1 MLELIYMQ
9 QNLID
14 IKPDV
19 KGKGLSITKAANKK
33 LSKNQEAFN
42 KLTKRIEKLQKEI
55 ETKQLQLDI
64 AMKLYGTEVQVSKT
78 KITTQ
83 RRELIIVLWENY
95 TIKKLSKPDQRSLK
109 QILREHLQSLL
120 MELGSEPDAVIKEIF
135 EQLEGDNYDE
145 MLGQEK
151 EMARAE
157 MAEELKKMKVD
168 LTDVDANDVN
178 ALAKKLYETRQKLY
192 AEQTE
197 IDDQFEDQQTRKKKS
212 AKQLEAERLQQ
223 EVEEMKQKNISTIY
237 KQLAKLFHPDL
248 EQDEE
253 RKLEK
258 EILMK
263 ELTVAYEARN
273 LHALLTLELRWIH
286 KENEHLETL
295 TEEKLAVY
303 LQILKEQA
311 QELEYKK
318 NELIQHP
325 QYAVLLEEFGWD
337 VKRFPVQTV
346 QKHLIETAERVENF
360 KNNIIDFKSALALR
374 YIKQMIKQWKQLEE
388 EENENQYL
396 TEDEIFRILTRK

>member
-1 MLELIYMQ
+1 MP
-9 QNLID
+9 QN
-14 IKPDV
+14 KTSS
-19 KGKGLSITKAANKK
+19 GLAISTSENKK

-55 ETKQLQLDI
+55 EKKQLQLDL

-78 KITTQ
+78 NITIQ
-83 RRELIIVLWENY
+83 RRELIIILWENY
-95 TIKKLSKPDQRSLK
+95 SNKKLSKPDQRSLK
-109 QILREHLQSLL
+109 QIIREHVQSLL
-120 MELGSEPDAVIKEIF
+120 IELGAEPDAVIKDIF

-145 MLGQEK
+145 MLELEK
-151 EMARAE
+151 EIARAD
-157 MAEELKKMKVD
+157 MVEELKKMKAD
-168 LTDVDANDVN
+168 LTDVDISNED
-178 ALAKKLYETRQKLY
+178 ALSKKLYETRRKLFDEHI
-192 AEQTE
+192 AKN
-197 IDDQFEDQQTRKKKS
+197 DQFENEQAPKKKS

-223 EVEEMKQKNISTIY
+223 EVDEMKQKNIGTIY

-263 ELTVAYEARN
+263 ELTVAYEAKN

-286 KENEHLETL
+286 RENEHLETL

-311 QELEYKK
+311 QELEYEK

-325 QYAVLLEEFGWD
+325 QYAVLLNEFGWD
-337 VKRFPVQTV
+337 VKRFPLQTV
-346 QKHLIETAERVENF
+346 QKHLVETEERVENF
-360 KNNIIDFKSALALR
+360 KNNIEDFKSAYALR
-374 YIKQMIKQWKQLEE
+374 YIKQMIKQWKQLDEDEQNFTEE
-388 EENENQYL
+388 ELYRML
-396 TEDEIFRILTRK
+396 YGK

>member
-1 MLELIYMQ
+1 MQ

>member
-1 MLELIYMQ
+1 MQ
-9 QNLID
+9 QNLFD

-19 KGKGLSITKAANKK
+19 EGKELLITKAGNEK

-42 KLTKRIEKLQKEI
+42 RLTKRIARLQKEI
-55 ETKQLQLDI
+55 ETKQLQLDV

-78 KITTQ
+78 EIKTQ

-95 TIKKLSKPDQRSLK
+95 STKKLAKPDQRSLK
-109 QILREHLQSLL
+109 QIIREHLQSLL
-120 MELGSEPDAVIKEIF
+120 MELGAEPDAVIKEIF

-145 MLGQEK
+145 MLEQEK
-151 EMARAE
+151 ERARAD

-168 LTDVDANDVN
+168 LADVDINDED
-178 ALAKKLYETRQKLY
+178 ALAKKIYETKRKLF
-192 AEQTE
+192 AEQIE
-197 IDDQFEDQQTRKKKS
+197 MNDQFEKRQVPKTKS
-212 AKQLEAERLQQ
+212 TKQLEAEKLQK
-223 EVEEMKQKNISTIY
+223 EAAEMKQKNISTIY

-248 EQDEE
+248 EQHEG

-263 ELTVAYEARN
+263 ELTVAYEAKN

-286 KENEHLETL
+286 KENEHLEKL

-303 LQILKEQA
+303 LQILKEQV
-311 QELEYKK
+311 QELEYEK

-325 QYAVLLEEFGWD
+325 QYALLLEEFGWG

-346 QKHLIETAERVENF
+346 QKHLVETAERVETF
-360 KNNIIDFKSALALR
+360 KNNIIDFKSDLALR
-374 YIKQMIKQWKQLEE
+374 HIKQMIKQWKQMDEE
-388 EENENQYL
+388 DQFL
-396 TEDEIFRILTRK
+396 SDEDIFRILSKK

>member
-1 MLELIYMQ
+1 MSHSLPQKNSTQISTRLA
-9 QNLID
+9 
-14 IKPDV
+14 
-19 KGKGLSITKAANKK
+19 ITKSANKK

-42 KLTKRIEKLQKEI
+42 KLTKRIEKLQKDI
-55 ETKQLQLDI
+55 ETKQLQLDL

-95 TIKKLSKPDQRSLK
+95 STKKLAKPDQRSLK
-109 QILREHLQSLL
+109 QIIREHLQFLL
-120 MELGSEPDAVIKEIF
+120 MELGAEPDADIKKIF

-145 MLGQEK
+145 MLELEK
-151 EMARAE
+151 EMARAD
-157 MAEELKKMKVD
+157 MVEELRKMKVD
-168 LTDVDANDVN
+168 LTDFDTNDGE
-178 ALAKKLYETRQKLY
+178 ALAKKWYETRQKLY
-192 AEQTE
+192 EKRIE
-197 IDDQFEDQQTRKKKS
+197 MNDQFENQHASKKKS
-212 AKQLEAERLQQ
+212 VGQIEAERLQH
-223 EVEEMKQKNISTIY
+223 EVDEMKKKSISIIY

-263 ELTVAYEARN
+263 ELTVAYEAKN

-286 KENEHLETL
+286 KENEHLEAL

-311 QELEYKK
+311 QELEYEK

-325 QYAVLLEEFGWD
+325 QYAVLLAEFGWD

-346 QKHLIETAERVENF
+346 QKYLVETERIVEDFKNSITNF
-360 KNNIIDFKSALALR
+360 KSDFGLR
-374 YIKQMIKQWKQLEE
+374 YIKQMIKQQKQLE
-388 EENENQYL
+388 NELYG
-396 TEDEIFRILTRK
+396 

>member
-1 MLELIYMQ
+1 MQ
-9 QNLID
+9 QNLFD
-14 IKPDV
+14 IKLED
-19 KGKGLSITKAANKK
+19 KSKGLSITKAANKK

-55 ETKQLQLDI
+55 ETKQLQLDV
-64 AMKLYGTEVQVSKT
+64 AMKLYGTEVQASKT

-95 TIKKLSKPDQRSLK
+95 STKKLAKTEQRSLK
-109 QILREHLQSLL
+109 QIIREHVQFLL
-120 MELGSEPDAVIKEIF
+120 VELGKEPDAVIKEIF

-145 MLGQEK
+145 MLEQEK
-151 EMARAE
+151 EIARVD

-168 LTDVDANDVN
+168 LADVDTSDAD
-178 ALAKKLYETRQKLY
+178 ALAKKLYETRRALFEKQS
-192 AEQTE
+192 EMN
-197 IDDQFEDQQTRKKKS
+197 DQFEKQQASKKKS
-212 AKQLEAERLQQ
+212 AKQLEAEKLQQ
-223 EVEEMKQKNISTIY
+223 QVIEIKQKNIGTIY

-258 EILMK
+258 EVLMK
-263 ELTVAYEARN
+263 ELTVAYEAKN
-273 LHALLTLELRWIH
+273 LHALLSLELKWIH

-311 QELEYKK
+311 QELEYEK

-325 QYAVLLEEFGWD
+325 QYSVLLSEFGWD

-346 QKHLIETAERVENF
+346 QKHLVETEYMVEHF
-360 KNNIIDFKSALALR
+360 KNCVLDFKSDLALR
-374 YIKQMIKQWKQLEE
+374 YIKQMIKQWKQLKDEE
-388 EENENQYL
+388 QFLNEE
-396 TEDEIFRILTRK
+396 DIFRILSKK

>member
-1 MLELIYMQ
+1 MLYSLPQKNYT
-9 QNLID
+9 
-14 IKPDV
+14 KTS
-19 KGKGLSITKAANKK
+19 SILAISKSKNKK
-33 LSKNQEAFN
+33 LSKNQDSFN

-55 ETKQLQLDI
+55 ENKQLQLDL
-64 AMKLYGTEVQVSKT
+64 AMKMYGSEVQISKSKVT
-78 KITTQ
+78 SQ

-95 TIKKLSKPDQRSLK
+95 STKKLAKPDQRSLK
-109 QILREHLQSLL
+109 QIIREHLQFLL
-120 MELGSEPDAVIKEIF
+120 VELGAEPDAVIKEIF

-151 EMARAE
+151 ELARAQ

-168 LTDVDANDVN
+168 LTDVDTNDEA
-178 ALAKKLYETRQKLY
+178 ALAKKLYETRRKLFE
-192 AEQTE
+192 EQIE
-197 IDDQFEDQQTRKKKS
+197 INEQSKKLHPPKKKS
-212 AKQLEAERLQQ
+212 ASRLEAERLQQ
-223 EVEEMKQKNISTIY
+223 EVAEMKQKNISTIY

-263 ELTVAYEARN
+263 ELSVAYEAKN

-303 LQILKEQA
+303 LEILKEQA
-311 QELEYKK
+311 QELEYEK
-318 NELIQHP
+318 NTLIQHP

-346 QKHLIETAERVENF
+346 QKHLVETEYMVKHF
-360 KNNIIDFKSALALR
+360 KNCVTDFRSALALR
-374 YIKQMIKQWKQLEE
+374 YLKQMIKQWKGLQ
-388 EENENQYL
+388 
-396 TEDEIFRILTRK
+396 EDWEGNLY